1 MNLLRKPAAV
11 ALAALALAALPA
23 VAEAHDGTHPF
34 KNCTEA
40 YDAGY
45 SNIEKGDEHYGAH
58 LDRDKDG
65 VGCDKPPAD
74 FVPADDQGT
83 DAGKDTDSGTDSGT
97 DTGTGTG
104 TGTGKAA
111 DDQAAGKQGT
121 DLAETGG
128 DDNTPYLAAG
138 GAVVVLAGGGLL
150 LAARRRRDTGTR

>member
-11 ALAALALAALPA
+11 AVAALALAALPA

-45 SNIEKGDEHYGAH
+45 SNIEKGDEHYGEH

-74 FVPADDQGT
+74 FVPADDKGT
-83 DAGKDTDSGTDSGT
+83 DAGTDTDSDT
-97 DTGTGTG
+97 DTGTGTD
-104 TGTGKAA
+104 KAGGQA
-111 DDQAAGKQGT
+111 GGDQAAGKQGT

-128 DDNTPYLAAG
+128 DDSTPYLAAG
-138 GAVVVLAGGGLL
+138 GAAVVLAGGGLL
-150 LAARRRRDTGTR
+150 LAARRRRDAGTR

>member
-11 ALAALALAALPA
+11 AVAALALAALPA

-45 SNIEKGDEHYGAH
+45 SDIEKGDEHYGEH

-74 FVPADDQGT
+74 FVPADDKGT
-83 DAGKDTDSGTDSGT
+83 DAGEDTDS

-104 TGTGKAA
+104 TDKAGG
-111 DDQAAGKQGT
+111 QAAGKQGT

-138 GAVVVLAGGGLL
+138 GAAVVLAGGGLL
-150 LAARRRRDTGTR
+150 LAVRRRRDAGTR

>member
-11 ALAALALAALPA
+11 AVAALALAALPA

-45 SNIEKGDEHYGAH
+45 SDIEKGDEHYGEH

-74 FVPADDQGT
+74 FVPADDKGT
-83 DAGKDTDSGTDSGT
+83 DAGEDTDS
-97 DTGTGTG
+97 DTGTGTD
-104 TGTGKAA
+104 TDKAGG
-111 DDQAAGKQGT
+111 QAAGKQGT

-138 GAVVVLAGGGLL
+138 GAAVVLAGGGLL
-150 LAARRRRDTGTR
+150 LAARRRRDAGTR

>member
-11 ALAALALAALPA
+11 AVAALALAGLPA

-45 SNIEKGDEHYGAH
+45 SDIEKGDEHYGAH

-74 FVPADDQGT
+74 FVPADDKGT
-83 DAGKDTDSGTDSGT
+83 DAEKEGDSGTDT

-104 TGTGKAA
+104 KAG
-111 DDQAAGKQGT
+111 DDQAAGQQGA

-138 GAVVVLAGGGLL
+138 GAAVVLAGGGLL

>member
-11 ALAALALAALPA
+11 AVAALALAALPA

-74 FVPADDQGT
+74 FVPADDKGT
-83 DAGKDTDSGTDSGT
+83 DAGKDTDTDSGT
-97 DTGTGTG
+97 DTGTG
-104 TGTGKAA
+104 KAG

-138 GAVVVLAGGGLL
+138 GAAVVLAGGGLL

>member
-11 ALAALALAALPA
+11 AVAALALAALPA

-45 SNIEKGDEHYGAH
+45 SNIEKGDKHYGEH
-58 LDRDKDG
+58 LDRDEDG

-74 FVPADDQGT
+74 FVPADDKGT
-83 DAGKDTDSGTDSGT
+83 DAGKDADTDS
-97 DTGTGTG
+97 G
-104 TGTGKAA
+104 TGTGKADDQA
-111 DDQAAGKQGT
+111 GGDQAAGKQGT

-128 DDNTPYLAAG
+128 DDGTPYLAAG
-138 GAVVVLAGGGLL
+138 GAAVVLAGGGLL
-150 LAARRRRDTGTR
+150 LAARRRRDAGTR

>member
-11 ALAALALAALPA
+11 AVAALALAALPA
-23 VAEAHDGTHPF
+23 VAQAHDGTHPF

-45 SNIEKGDEHYGAH
+45 SDIEKGDEHYGEH

-74 FVPADDQGT
+74 FVPADDKGT
-83 DAGKDTDSGTDSGT
+83 DAGKDTDPGT
-97 DTGTGTG
+97 DTGTD
-104 TGTGKAA
+104 KAGG
-111 DDQAAGKQGT
+111 QAAGKQGT

-128 DDNTPYLAAG
+128 DDSTPYLAAG
-138 GAVVVLAGGGLL
+138 GAAVVLAGGGLL
-150 LAARRRRDTGTR
+150 LAARRRRDAGTR